1 MGWAILRDKGEI
13 EFRNLRENQVWIS
26 DFAVFDVLYLQNKY
40 LLVFMKGIIY
50 FSDDRKA
57 FTLKKKI
64 EVWEARIRLEFG
76 SGFYSS
82 CTFLYYVFKW
92 IMCNSDKNSLRKWK
106 WKSNGKNL
114 IWTSYLIFLVFL
126 FLFLYKVYYVNI

>member
-50 FSDDRKA
+50 FSNDR
-57 FTLKKKI
+57 I
-64 EVWEARIRLEFG
+64 EKL
-76 SGFYSS
+76 
-82 CTFLYYVFKW
+82 LP
-92 IMCNSDKNSLRKWK
+92 
-106 WKSNGKNL
+106 
-114 IWTSYLIFLVFL
+114 
-126 FLFLYKVYYVNI
+126 